1 MNENCLI
8 GIVGRSPARTA
19 NKPLFPS
26 LTEQYCP
33 MPLLTLSAVKGEWYS
48 KRQTPPGLLCR
59 REKLDGSWFQYLARV
74 KSCLGDCYKL
84 GASNNHCQKLN
95 LLVAALCGNQWI
107 QSHASDM
114 LKEKGKKL
122 VTVSFSLRTR
132 K

>member
-74 KSCLGDCYKL
+74 LIALATAISWERETIIAKS
-84 GASNNHCQKLN
+84 
-95 LLVAALCGNQWI
+95 
-107 QSHASDM
+107 
-114 LKEKGKKL
+114 
-122 VTVSFSLRTR
+122 
-132 K
+132 